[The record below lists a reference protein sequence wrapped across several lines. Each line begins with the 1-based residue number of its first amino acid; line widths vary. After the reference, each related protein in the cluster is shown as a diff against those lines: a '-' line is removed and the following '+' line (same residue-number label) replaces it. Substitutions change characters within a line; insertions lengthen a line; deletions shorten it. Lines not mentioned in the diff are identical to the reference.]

1 MEERATILESLVE
14 NAGQYTKSSI
24 ELLKLKALEK
34 SANMLSFLVSK
45 LILLIAISC
54 ITMLVNIGAALWIG
68 KLIGNSFCG
77 FFIVAAFYS
86 IVVIVISA
94 YNKQLLKDP
103 LCNYIISHI
112 RKEKK
117 VST

>member
-14 NAGQYTKSSI
+14 HAGQYTKSSI

-34 SANMLSFLVSK
+34 TANTLSFLVSK
-45 LILLIAISC
+45 LVLLIAISC
-54 ITMLVNIGAALWIG
+54 IIMLVNIGAALWIG
-68 KLIGNSFCG
+68 KLIGNSYYG

-86 IVVIVISA
+86 IVVIIFSA
-94 YNKQLLKDP
+94 YNKQLLRNP
-103 LCNYIISHI
+103 LCNYIISNI

-117 VST
+117 IST